1 MKSPQALIRE
11 RVGNALLADRAKT
24 VVFAYVRPRKDGEAT
39 IEYWGARKHKGKV
52 KCKCFFKFRTDRD
65 RYDLRDIVYYHG
77 YSSLCPSHLCYH
89 FPEAGS
95 QDYIGRVTDDPQARK
110 WAYDAVSNT
119 EKCFLPRYAP
129 ILNDWSGTRYKYC
142 GYDHNCGMFALD
154 YLRFWEKYPKA
165 EILSK
170 AGCFRLLTEPFM
182 KRLERDKPFA
192 KWIARYHA
200 AITEHAYGIRDLYEL
215 YRTKRDPN
223 AFNDFMRERER
234 RREAIELAKA
244 QNAAKKLRE
253 EYSQYDRAI
262 MRLYEKVK
270 DICAT
275 YGAYEVIVPQTAQEM
290 LAEGAAMHNC
300 IGKCYAPRQGKQDL
314 CLFLHRDGK
323 PCVDIRIDLKTFE
336 LMECR
341 AVCNK
346 DAPDDA
352 WEVARELAEMCRMRL
367 AA

>member
-1 MKSPQALIRE
+1 MKTPQALIRE

-24 VVFAYVRPRKDGEAT
+24 VVFGYVRPHKDGEAKL
-39 IEYWGARKHKGKV
+39 EFWGARKHKGKV
-52 KCKCFFKFRTDRD
+52 KCKCFFKFRTDRE
-65 RYDLRDIVYYHG
+65 RYAIRDVVYYHSW
-77 YSSLCPSHLCYH
+77 SSLCPSHLCYH

-95 QDYIGRVTDDPQARK
+95 QDYMGKVTDDPKAREGG
-110 WAYDAVSNT
+110 YDLVGKT
-119 EKCFLPRYAP
+119 ERCFLPRFAP

-192 KWIARYHA
+192 KYVARYHA
-200 AITEHAYGIRDLYEL
+200 AITEHAIGIRDIYKFHKEN
-215 YRTKRDPN
+215 RDLN
-223 AFNDFMRERER
+223 QYGAYLREQERIRREEER
-234 RREAIELAKA
+234 RREEELYRR
-244 QNAAKKLRE
+244 QCEEAAKN
-253 EYSQYDRAI
+253 DRRIAA
-262 MRLYEKVK
+262 LYEKVK

-290 LAEGAAMHNC
+290 LDEGKAMHNC
-300 IGKCYAPRQGKQDL
+300 IGHCYAPRQGKQDI
-314 CLFLHRDGK
+314 CIFLHKDGA
-323 PCVDIRIDLKTFE
+323 PCVDIRINLKTFNVE
-336 LMECR
+336 ECR

-346 DAPDDA
+346 QADDSA
-352 WEVARELAEMCRMRL
+352 WEVAREVAEQVRMRL